1 MSQVLA
7 PNLSVE
13 SSLVNLCIL
22 ILVRYVTSVLPA
34 EGQSLKGDEVD
45 KIVKFKSALGID
57 DPDAASMHMEVFYSF
72 ELSLSLFAVDS
83 EGF

>member
-7 PNLSVE
+7 SFLSVE

-34 EGQSLKGDEVD
+34 EGQSLKGDEVE

-57 DPDAASMHMEVFYSF
+57 DPDAASMHMEVFSRF
-72 ELSLSLFAVDS
+72 LFFV
-83 EGF
+83 